1 MDTVDKKFRRFKEII
16 AESGSLAVAYSGG
29 ADSSFLVKAA
39 SDILG
44 NKIIA
49 VTARSE
55 SYPEAEFNK
64 ARTRAEKL
72 GVKHIVIESSELKID
87 KFSDNPPERCY
98 YCKRELFKKI
108 LAVAADNNI
117 NYIANGANYEDK
129 DDFRLG
135 IKAGGELGVKHP
147 LMEAGLTKAD
157 IRKLSKRI
165 GLDSWDKPAAA
176 CLASRIPYGEKITA
190 RKLKMIERAE
200 RYIKKLGIKQVR
212 IRHHRDIARIEVPRD
227 KITILLSGMS

>member
-87 KFSDNPPERCY
+87 KFSDNSPERCY

-135 IKAGGELGVKHP
+135 IKAGNELGVKHP

-165 GLDSWDKPAAA
+165 GLDSWDKPAA
-176 CLASRIPYGEKITA
+176 G
-190 RKLKMIERAE
+190 
-200 RYIKKLGIKQVR
+200 
-212 IRHHRDIARIEVPRD
+212 
-227 KITILLSGMS
+227 